1 MGKQNE
7 SGLPEN
13 ARRELRPGERYTPI
27 VTAER
32 GVAEVTIRSVVFG
45 LCMALLFSGAAAYIA
60 LKLGQGIETAIPIAI
75 LAVGF
80 SALVA
85 RKSTLIENVNILSI
99 GATSG
104 IIVGGSVF
112 TMPAIYILGIEHL
125 SSFFQIFVVPLFGA
139 ILGVL
144 FLIPFRR
151 YFVADMHGKLPFPEA
166 TATAEVLV
174 TGKRGGGQAK
184 VLAYAMAIG
193 AAFDFLGPSMHAW
206 AENFT
211 TSMIGALSALTHK
224 VKAVFSLNTSAA
236 ICGLGYLI
244 GVRYAAIILS
254 GSFMSWFVLVPLFA
268 HLGNYISGPITDG
281 LEPLSQMRAEE
292 IFYNYARYVGI
303 GGIFAAGLISILKMA
318 PVIVKAFRQAFGEI
332 FRHRK
337 QTREEAGTSRL
348 ERDMKMTTVFGM
360 IFGVALLLWLYFRF
374 VVLTDQTNA
383 TVLSLVAIALTLV
396 IAFLFAAVSA
406 WAIAMI
412 SVTPISGMTLMTLI
426 VSAVLFSQLGLS
438 GLTGML
444 ATLLIGGVVCTALS
458 MTGTLVTEFKIG
470 YWLGATPRTIQWSN
484 ILAAVVSSVT
494 VTAVIILL
502 AKVYGFAPSPEHPTP
517 MPAPQPNAMAA
528 VLSSLMGGGKAPWF
542 LYGIGVVF
550 ALIVEM
556 IGVSGLAFA
565 LGMYLPIELNS
576 PILLGAVVAWLV
588 QKSSRDENVS
598 KARHDR
604 GLLLASG
611 LIAGGALIGVI
622 AALLKFF
629 EDKYHTVL
637 IPNFKNVGVAGN
649 WLGLA
654 VFLLLCVSIYWD
666 SHRGTRETPART

>member
-1 MGKQNE
+1 MEAKNGI
-7 SGLPEN
+7 GLPEN
-13 ARRELRPGERYTPI
+13 ARRELTPGETYTPI
-27 VTAER
+27 ITAER
-32 GVAEVTIRSVVFG
+32 GVAEVTLRSIVFG
-45 LCMALLFSGAAAYIA
+45 FCMAVLFSGAAAYIA

-75 LAVGF
+75 LAIGF
-80 SALVA
+80 SALLA

-174 TGKRGGGQAK
+174 TGEQGGRQAR

-193 AAFDFLGPSMHAW
+193 AVFDFLGSSMHAW

-211 TSMIGALSALTHK
+211 TGMVGGLSALTHK

-244 GVRYAAIILS
+244 GVRYAAIILA
-254 GSFMSWFVLVPLFA
+254 GSMMSWFVLVPLFA
-268 HLGNYISGPITDG
+268 RLGQYIAGPITEG
-281 LEPLSQMRAEE
+281 LEPLSQMPAED

-303 GGIFAAGLISILKMA
+303 GGIFAAGLISILKMSS
-318 PVIVKAFRQAFGEI
+318 VIVNAFRQAFGEI
-332 FRHRK
+332 FRRRGPS
-337 QTREEAGTSRL
+337 RESPAASRCD
-348 ERDMKMTTVFGM
+348 RDMKMTTVFGM
-360 IFGVALLLWLYFRF
+360 IFGVAFLLWLYFRF
-374 VVLTDQTNA
+374 VVLANQANPTA
-383 TVLSLVAIALTLV
+383 LSLVAIVITLV

-426 VSAVLFSQLGLS
+426 VTAVVFSQLGLR
-438 GLTGML
+438 GPAGML
-444 ATLLIGGVVCTALS
+444 ATLLVGGVVCTALS
-458 MTGTLVTEFKIG
+458 MTGTLVTEFKVG
-470 YWLGATPRTIQWSN
+470 YWVGATPRTIQWSN
-484 ILAAVVSSVT
+484 ILAAAVSSVT

-502 AKVYGFAPSPEHPTP
+502 ARVYGFAPSPEHTTP

-528 VLSSLMGGGKAPWF
+528 VLSSLMGGGQAPWF

-550 ALIVEM
+550 AVIVEM

-576 PILLGAVVAWLV
+576 PILMGALVAWLV
-588 QKSSRDENVS
+588 KKSSRDENLS

-611 LIAGGALIGVI
+611 LIAGGAIIGVV

-629 EDKYHTVL
+629 EDKYHTAI
-637 IPNFKNVGVAGN
+637 IPDLNNVGSAGN

-654 VFLLLCVSIYWD
+654 VFLLLCVYIYWN
-666 SHRGTRETPART
+666 SHRGAKETQTET

>member
-1 MGKQNE
+1 MENQGE
-7 SGLPEN
+7 IGLPEN
-13 ARRELRPGERYTPI
+13 ARRELRPGESFTPI
-27 VTAER
+27 ITAER
-32 GVAEVTIRSVVFG
+32 GVAEVTIRSIVFG
-45 LCMALLFSGAAAYIA
+45 LFMAVLFSGAAAYIA

-75 LAVGF
+75 LAIGF
-80 SALVA
+80 SALLA

-112 TMPAIYILGIEHL
+112 TMPAIYILGIERL

-139 ILGVL
+139 VLGVL

-174 TGKRGGGQAK
+174 TGKRGGRQAK

-211 TSMIGALSALTHK
+211 TAMISGLWTVTHR

-244 GVRYAAIILS
+244 GVRYAAIILA

-268 HLGNYISGPITDG
+268 HLGNHILGPITEG
-281 LEPLSQMRAEE
+281 MEPLSHMPAED
-292 IFYNYARYVGI
+292 IFYNYARYIGI
-303 GGIFAAGLISILKMA
+303 GGIFAAGLISILKMS
-318 PVIVKAFRQAFGEI
+318 PVILKAFRQAFGEI
-332 FRHRK
+332 FRHRE
-337 QTREEAGTSRL
+337 QTREESAPTRVD
-348 ERDMKMTTVFGM
+348 RDMKMTTVFGM
-360 IFGVALLLWLYFRF
+360 IFGVALLLWFYFRF
-374 VVLTDQTNA
+374 VVLTDQTNP
-383 TVLSLVAIALTLV
+383 TLLSLVAIGVTLI

-426 VSAVLFSQLGLS
+426 VTAVLFSQLGLR
-438 GLTGML
+438 GPAGML
-444 ATLLIGGVVCTALS
+444 ATLLVGGVVCTALS

-484 ILAAVVSSVT
+484 ILAAAVSSVT

-502 AKVYGFAPSPEHPTP
+502 AKVYGFAPSPEHTTP

-550 ALIVEM
+550 AVIIEM
-556 IGVSGLAFA
+556 VGVSGLAFA

-576 PILLGAVVAWLV
+576 PILLGAIVAWLV
-588 QKSSRDENVS
+588 KSSSRDENVS

-611 LIAGGALIGVI
+611 LIAGGAIIGVV

-629 EDKYHTVL
+629 EDKYMTTL
-637 IPNFKNVGVAGN
+637 IPDFNNVGSSGN
-649 WLGLA
+649 WLGLI
-654 VFLLLCVSIYWD
+654 VFLLLCVYIYWD
-666 SHRGTRETPART
+666 SHRGAKKS